1 MTNTTATEDDTR
13 PLLEKARAAMS
24 GLAETEA
31 ALTSV
36 GERLREARASGQR
49 EDDVPERALTTALSG
64 RPVPDDLGDQL
75 VTIRQHNE
83 TARATV
89 EALTSLQALLHVR
102 WRDTHTQQADRALT
116 VLRTELSALL
126 TQARPVLT
134 QLGGVTDAEAAI
146 GAGRTGEWQEACNLA
161 GRYAEIRAAQVTLV
175 SAALHPADQPQA
187 SIRVAPES
195 RRLVSDYGYVRAP
208 DLHYPEL
215 GTGDANR
222 RADQLSETRV
232 VNGRIVFS
240 SHVDRPAT
248 VRPWA
253 SGDVLED
260 LRFILRDDVIPWLPD
275 VFELTDARDAH
286 QSRMQAADRAEHERR
301 PGDEPEPRLR
311 TDRPMPPPGRA
322 LVQRLAE
329 ETLGIRDPL

>member
-1 MTNTTATEDDTR
+1 MTNMTATEDDTR

-31 ALTSV
+31 ALSSV

-49 EDDVPERALTTALSG
+49 EDDVPERALTAVLAG
-64 RPVPDDLGDQL
+64 QPVPDVGDQL
-75 VTIRQHNE
+75 GAIRQHNE

-89 EALTSLQALLHVR
+89 EALTSLQALLHAR
-102 WRDTHTQQADRALT
+102 WRDTHTQQADRALS

-126 TQARPVLT
+126 TQVRPVLT

-146 GAGRTGEWQEACNLA
+146 SVGRTDEWQEACNLA

-195 RRLVSDYGYVRAP
+195 RRLVADYGHVRNA

-222 RADQLSETRV
+222 RADQLSETRIIE
-232 VNGRIVFS
+232 GRVVFS
-240 SHVDRPAT
+240 SHVDRPVT
-248 VRPWA
+248 VRPWV

-260 LRFILRDDVIPWLPD
+260 LRFILRDGVQAWLPT
-275 VFELTDARDAH
+275 VAELTGARDEHEQRVQADAR
-286 QSRMQAADRAEHERR
+286 AEAERR
-301 PGDEPEPRLR
+301 PGDDDPQPFLR
-311 TDRPMPPPGRA
+311 AGRKMPPPPAA
-322 LVQRLAE
+322 LLDRLARE
-329 ETLGIRDPL
+329 ELGDPA